1 MFCDDCAVEPAEI
14 DHLDLTLSQGQL
26 RRLCRAC
33 AEAERLRWASE
44 RAQDSHGFGFP
55 PKPHAATEAA

>member
-26 RRLCRAC
+26 RRLCRVC
-33 AEAERLRWASE
+33 AEAERRRWALE
-44 RAQDSHGFGFP
+44 RAQESPGFGSAP
-55 PKPHAATEAA
+55 SQRAVTKAA

>member
-14 DHLDLTLSQGQL
+14 DHLDLTLAQGQL

-33 AEAERLRWASE
+33 AEAERQRWAAE
-44 RAQDSHGFGFP
+44 RAQDSRGFLSAPKHGTASQ
-55 PKPHAATEAA
+55 AA

>member
-14 DHLDLTLSQGQL
+14 DHLDLTLAQGQL

-33 AEAERLRWASE
+33 AEAERLRWAAE
-44 RAQDSHGFGFP
+44 RAEESHGFRSA
-55 PKPHAATEAA
+55 PKQSASSQAA

>member
-14 DHLDLTLSQGQL
+14 DHLDLTLVQGQL

-44 RAQDSHGFGFP
+44 SAGDSHGFRST
-55 PKPHAATEAA
+55 PKRSAPSKAA

>member
-14 DHLDLTLSQGQL
+14 DHLDLTLAEGQL

-33 AEAERLRWASE
+33 AEAERQRWDAE
-44 RAQDSHGFGFP
+44 RIGAPRGPGSRPQPSSQ
-55 PKPHAATEAA
+55 AA

>member
-33 AEAERLRWASE
+33 ADAERLRWAEE
-44 RAQDSHGFGFP
+44 RAEGPQGPGSASKHG
-55 PKPHAATEAA
+55 AASQAA